1 MKQRKLV
8 FIMSILA
15 LSGCTTN
22 SGKNLIGNAIGNAVD
37 TKVGYDQNQCFRVQ
51 THCVEGHYEEW
62 LTSDGVK
69 GCSCKAL

>member
-1 MKQRKLV
+1 MLTM
-8 FIMSILA
+8 FM

-37 TKVGYDQNQCFRVQ
+37 TKVGYDQNQCFRVRTQ
-51 THCVEGHYEEW
+51 CVEGHYEEW
-62 LTSDGVK
+62 LTSDGVP